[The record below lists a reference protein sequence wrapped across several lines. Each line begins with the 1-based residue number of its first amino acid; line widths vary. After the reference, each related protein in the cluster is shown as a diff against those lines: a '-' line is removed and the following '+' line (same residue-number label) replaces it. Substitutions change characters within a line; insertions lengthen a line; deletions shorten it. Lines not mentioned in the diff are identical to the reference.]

1 MQTQTIEIPDLAR
14 AEARLPRWMVLCGV
28 VALIAMLLYRQVMIA
43 AGFGL
48 GAALGILNYYWLHE
62 AVVAVSNASQARIP
76 RLLVAKFL
84 IRYPL
89 AFGVVI
95 FFFKTRWL
103 PPMAILAG
111 LFVPVAGLLI
121 EAIVQIG
128 GGLASHPSAPP
139 Y

>member
-1 MQTQTIEIPDLAR
+1 MQTETIQIPDLAR

-28 VALIAMLLYRQVMIA
+28 VALIGMLLYRQVMIA
-43 AGFGL
+43 VGFSL

-62 AVVAVSNASQARIP
+62 AVVALSMAGQARIP

-128 GGLASHPSAPP
+128 GGLASHPNPP
-139 Y
+139 PC